1 MGWIMAIIGLLALVY
16 VLQSWT
22 WRGKKKKLLP
32 PGPRGFPIFGSL
44 NLLGEFSNKDLHR
57 LAQKYGDIMHLRL
70 GLVSTVVVSSPQAA
84 ELFLKTHDLVFASRP
99 PHEGAKH
106 VSFGQR
112 NLSFAE
118 YGSYWRDMRKMCTL
132 ELLSNHKINS
142 FKEMRRE
149 EVALLIE
156 SIKETAATSN
166 VEPVDLSAKV
176 SSLSANM
183 ACRMV
188 FGKKY
193 ADEEFHDKGFKSVI
207 QEFNQLTTTP
217 NLGDY
222 IPCIAPL
229 DLQGLT
235 KRMKA
240 VNKVFDDFFEKIIEE
255 HLQSRDEEK
264 TKDFVDVMLSFMG
277 SQESEYR
284 IERSN
289 IKAIMFDML
298 TASMDTS
305 STTVEWAV
313 SELMKHPQVLK
324 KVTNELENVV
334 GMERM
339 VEESD
344 LDKLE
349 YLDMVV
355 KETMRLHPAAPLLVP
370 HTSVED
376 CTVNSFYIPKK
387 SRVIINVWA
396 IGRDPNAWTDAEKFI
411 PERFVRSDIELRGNH
426 FQLIPFGSGR
436 RRCPG
441 IQLGLVMVKLVLAQL
456 VHCFDWELPD
466 RILPTELDMTEK
478 FGLVVPRAKHL
489 LAIPSYRLHK

>member
-1 MGWIMAIIGLLALVY
+1 MMVWNWAVIIALLAVVY
-16 VLQSWT
+16 VLEP
-22 WRGKKKKLLP
+22 WRSKKKRLP

-44 NLLGEFSNKDLHR
+44 NLLGEFPYKDLHR
-57 LAQKYGDIMHLRL
+57 LAQKYGDIMHMRL
-70 GLVSTVVVSSPQAA
+70 GLVSAIVVSSPQAA

-106 VSFGQR
+106 ISFGQR
-112 NLSFAE
+112 NLTFSK

-149 EVALLIE
+149 EIVLFKEA
-156 SIKETAATSN
+156 IKEAAATSH
-166 VEPVDLSAKV
+166 EPVDLSSMV
-176 SSLSANM
+176 SSLSADM
-183 ACRMV
+183 SCRMV

-193 ADEEFHDKGFKSVI
+193 TDKEFDDKGFKSVI
-207 QEFNQLTTTP
+207 QQGKQLAAAP

-229 DLQGLT
+229 DLQGFT

-240 VNKVFDDFFEKIIEE
+240 INKVFDDFFEKIIDE
-255 HLQSRDEEK
+255 HLQSNDEGK

-277 SQESEYR
+277 TQESEYL

-289 IKAIMFDML
+289 IKAIILDML
-298 TASMDTS
+298 VASMDTS
-305 STTVEWAV
+305 ATTIEWAL
-313 SELMKHPQVLK
+313 SELIKHPQLMK
-324 KVTNELENVV
+324 KVQKELENVV

-355 KETMRLHPAAPLLVP
+355 KETLRLHPVAPLLLP
-370 HTSVED
+370 HASTED
-376 CTVNSFYIPKK
+376 CTVDGFHIPKK
-387 SRVIINVWA
+387 SRIIINVWA
-396 IGRDPNAWTDAEKFI
+396 IGRDPNAWTNADEFI
-411 PERFVRSDIELRGNH
+411 PERFAGSNIDLRGNH

-441 IQLGLVMVKLVLAQL
+441 IQLGLVVVKLVLAQL
-456 VHCFDWELPD
+456 LHCFNWELPD
-466 RILPTELDMTEK
+466 SLLPAELDMTEQ
-478 FGLVVPRAKHL
+478 FGQTVPRAKHL
-489 LAIPSYRLHK
+489 LVVPSYRLHK